1 MALCGVGECMQ
12 QDYGWCIDSWYK
24 DRVVMYSDGKPSL
37 SVCRAV
43 ICMDVHEQPA
53 PPVGHLLDVTLAA
66 RTHAAR

>member
-1 MALCGVGECMQ
+1 MQ
-12 QDYGWCIDSWYK
+12 QDYSWCIGSWYMTTLSWYK
-24 DRVVMYSDGKPSL
+24 DRVVMCSDAKPSL

-43 ICMDVHEQPA
+43 ICMYVHEQPA